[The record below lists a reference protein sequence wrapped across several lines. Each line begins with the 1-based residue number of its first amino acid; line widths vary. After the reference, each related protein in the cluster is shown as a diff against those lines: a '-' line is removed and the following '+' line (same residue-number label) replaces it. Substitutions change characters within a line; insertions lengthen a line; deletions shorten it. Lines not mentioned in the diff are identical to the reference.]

1 VRASLLV
8 DPTARVARAFG
19 LSIPLGA
26 APSGQSS
33 HVQAD
38 GRFPHGN
45 LLIPATYVLDP
56 RGQIVY
62 AGRIRNRAKYRI
74 ACGIRQPGASFRWLC
89 GSLVEYDASS
99 HKILQ
104 DFDSA
109 ATRAT
114 VLAAR
119 IGRPMADAY
128 NNPSPEHLRRELGA
142 RFQRPLMTFFLRRV
156 KDRPLAE
163 DLTQDVLLKVVRACE
178 RGQIGKA
185 DSYVFKVAIN
195 LLRDRRRRA
204 LRAGPTVFL
213 PIEEDIDGQLES
225 QLVEAI
231 SPERVLLSEESLADV
246 LRSLEELGELTRKIF
261 ILFRLENMKQ
271 KDIAALYGIGQ
282 STVEKHVVKAVV
294 HLAKR
299 YGHE

>member
-1 VRASLLV
+1 
-8 DPTARVARAFG
+8 
-19 LSIPLGA
+19 
-26 APSGQSS
+26 
-33 HVQAD
+33 
-38 GRFPHGN
+38 
-45 LLIPATYVLDP
+45 
-56 RGQIVY
+56 
-62 AGRIRNRAKYRI
+62 
-74 ACGIRQPGASFRWLC
+74 
-89 GSLVEYDASS
+89 
-99 HKILQ
+99 
-104 DFDSA
+104 
-109 ATRAT
+109 
-114 VLAAR
+114 
-119 IGRPMADAY
+119 MADANY
-128 NNPSPEHLRRELGA
+128 NPSPEQLRRELGA

-156 KDRPLAE
+156 KDRSLAE

-195 LLRDRRRRA
+195 LLRDRRRQA
-204 LRAGPTVFL
+204 LRAGPAIFL

-246 LRSLEELGELTRKIF
+246 LRSLEELSELTRKIF

-299 YGHE
+299 YRHE